1 MMDAFFQLRK
11 VDEEKRL
18 VYGRATQ
25 EVVDRSGEIM
35 DYDTSKPLIEAWSRE
50 AVAASGGLSKG
61 NVRSQHRKD
70 SAAGKGVDIEF
81 DDSLKAVDIV
91 VKVVDDGDWK
101 KVQEGV
107 YTGFSMGGSYAK
119 KWTDPDLTA
128 ASGKTVVR
136 YTAQPSEV
144 SLVDRP
150 CVPTAGFFE
159 VQKTDGTTE
168 QRAFHQGENMAENT
182 PPVEAP
188 ENPEAPPTED
198 LKKGLWEGKRF
209 LDLLEDTRWLQM
221 ALADEKRREGDASM
235 VPEDLKTCLGML
247 AELTEKYIGE
257 QLAELKAGGS
267 VAAASEAAGVAEE
280 ASEKA
285 DKADDLEKAA
295 RTGRKA
301 MRAKLK
307 EHADGMAALCK
318 AYLDTYGKE
327 DEMEG
332 ADKADEGDGLEKS
345 AAPDMEDMIRRAVA
359 DAVRPLQESLTK
371 SAPVAPVAAKSAPN
385 LRALD
390 KDDDSGLAKA
400 DKELEELRKAAEGD
414 GPEAIRASIKLA
426 QLTTATLIKH

>member
-1 MMDAFFQLRK
+1 MDTFFQLRK

-25 EVVDRSGEIM
+25 EVIDRSGEIM
-35 DYDTSKPLIEAWSRE
+35 DYDTSKPLIEAWSLE
-50 AVAASGGLSKG
+50 AETASGGLSKG

-70 SAAGKGVDIEF
+70 SAAGKVVDIEF
-81 DDSLKAVDIV
+81 DDSSKSVDIV

-119 KWTDPDLTA
+119 KWNDPSLTT
-128 ASGKTVVR
+128 ASGKAIVR
-136 YTAQPSEV
+136 YTAAPSEV

-159 VQKTDGTTE
+159 VQKADGTTE

-188 ENPEAPPTED
+188 GQE

-209 LDLLEDTRWLQM
+209 LDLLEDARWLQM
-221 ALADEKRREGDASM
+221 MLADEKQREGDASV

-247 AELTEKYIGE
+247 AELTEQYIGE
-257 QLAELKAGGS
+257 QLAELKAGGAIA
-267 VAAASEAAGVAEE
+267 VASEAAGAVAE
-280 ASEKA
+280 ATEKA
-285 DKADDLEKAA
+285 DTTGDLKKAA
-295 RTGRKA
+295 RTGQKA
-301 MRAKLK
+301 MRTKLK
-307 EHADGMAALCK
+307 AHADEMAAMCK

-327 DEMEG
+327 DNEE
-332 ADKADEGDGLEKS
+332 ADKADDIDDLEK
-345 AAPDMEDMIRRAVA
+345 AATPDMEDMIRRAVA
-359 DAVRPLQESLTK
+359 DAVRPLETLMK
-371 SAPVAPVAAKSAPN
+371 SAPVAPVAAKPAPN

-390 KDDDSGLAKA
+390 KTEDSEMAKA
-400 DKELEELRKAAEGD
+400 DKDVEELRKAAEGD
-414 GPEAIRASIKLA
+414 GPDAVRASIKLA
-426 QLTTATLIKH
+426 QLTAATIHR

>member
-1 MMDAFFQLRK
+1 MMDTFFQLRK

-35 DYDTSKPLIEAWSRE
+35 DYETSKPMIQAWSSE

-70 SAAGKGVDIEF
+70 SAAGKVVDIEF
-81 DDSLKAVDIV
+81 DDSSKSVDIV

-119 KWTDPDLTA
+119 KWNDPDLTA
-128 ASGKTVVR
+128 ATGKAIVR
-136 YTAQPSEV
+136 YTAAPSEV

-159 VQKTDGTTE
+159 VQKADGSTE

-188 ENPEAPPTED
+188 ETPEAPPAED

-209 LDLLEDTRWLQM
+209 LDLLEDARWLQM
-221 ALADEKRREGDASM
+221 MLADEKVREGDASM

-257 QLAELKAGGS
+257 QLAELKAGGK
-267 VAAASEAAGVAEE
+267 VAAASEAAGAVAE
-280 ASEKA
+280 ATEKA
-285 DKADDLEKAA
+285 DTTGDLEKAA
-295 RTGRKA
+295 RTGQKA
-301 MRAKLK
+301 MRKKIGA
-307 EHADGMAALCK
+307 HADEMAAMCK

-327 DEMEG
+327 DGDE
-332 ADKADEGDGLEKS
+332 ADKADETDGLEK
-345 AAPDMEDMIRRAVA
+345 AATPDMEDMIRRAVA
-359 DAVRPLQESLTK
+359 DAVRPLETLMK
-371 SAPVAPVAAKSAPN
+371 SAPAAPVAAKPAPS

-390 KDDDSGLAKA
+390 KTEDSEMAKA
-400 DKELEELRKAAEGD
+400 DKEVEGLRKAAEGD
-414 GPEAIRASIKLA
+414 GPDAVRASIKLA
-426 QLTTATLIKH
+426 QLTTATIHR